1 MTSIATVPE
10 KVADATSG
18 SISMRYVSGSTVR
31 GRRNAS
37 EPARWQTWERA
48 ASGEGYPRDCG

>member
-1 MTSIATVPE
+1 MSMATVPE
-10 KVADATSG
+10 KVAEATSG

-37 EPARWQTWERA
+37 EPCAARTWDL
-48 ASGEGYPRDCG
+48 ASGEGYPPRCG